1 MSGPALL
8 SLELPARAEALA
20 ELRVALRGAFAR
32 ACVEPAAAEML
43 VLAIN
48 EAVCNVIRHG
58 YAGRG
63 EGTLKL
69 RVELSRGML
78 RMRLR
83 DAAPPVDPA
92 CIKPRD
98 LDVCRPGGLGINF
111 IDATMDSWRVRP
123 LRRRTGNV
131 MTMRKRLRSVRIR
144 AAGNRGTK

>member
-8 SLELPARAEALA
+8 SLEMPARPEALA
-20 ELRVALRGAFAR
+20 DLRVALRDVFAR
-32 ACVEPAAAEML
+32 ACVETTAAEML

-63 EGTLKL
+63 DGKL
-69 RVELSRGML
+69 HLRIERARGIL

-92 CIKPRD
+92 RIKPRD
-98 LDVCRPGGLGINF
+98 LDECRPGGLGINF

-131 MTMRKRLRSVRIR
+131 MTMRKRLRGVR
-144 AAGNRGTK
+144 AKVAGNRGTK